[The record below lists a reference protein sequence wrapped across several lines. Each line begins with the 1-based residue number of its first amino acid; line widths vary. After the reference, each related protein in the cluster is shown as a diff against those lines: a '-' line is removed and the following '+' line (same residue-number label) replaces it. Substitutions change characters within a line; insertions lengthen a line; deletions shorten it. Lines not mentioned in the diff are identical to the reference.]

1 VEKMLLSSSVIKNT
15 KISEQGN
22 KEIVTDSSVE
32 LKQQSLED
40 MEEIL
45 KENGNDIFEG
55 VDKIASAII
64 ENARRTAEALREKSI
79 EEAEKIQ
86 KDAYEQGFQEGKQEG
101 YNKAYEETV
110 IKGTREIENYKS
122 LAEAKASNLI
132 ASAKLNYEKY
142 IVEKQAEIKK
152 LALSIARHV
161 LKRQALNEDGIS
173 EMIYSAV
180 EASKNSELIIIKC
193 NSVHHKSISEAT
205 SLWKKNLPLSGEIFV
220 IEDNYVDEG
229 SALIEK
235 SNGKIKVGVEI
246 GLEKIKEEL
255 L

>member
-22 KEIVTDSSVE
+22 KDIITDSSVE
-32 LKQQSLED
+32 LKQQSLKD

-55 VDKIASAII
+55 VGKIANAII
-64 ENARRTAEALREKSI
+64 ENAKRTAEALREKSI

-86 KDAYEQGFQEGKQEG
+86 KDAYEKGFQEG

-110 IKGTREIENYKS
+110 IKGTSEIENYKS
-122 LAEAKASNLI
+122 LAEANASNLI
-132 ASAKLNYEKY
+132 ASSKINYEKY
-142 IVEKQAEIKK
+142 IVEKQVEIKK
-152 LALSIARHV
+152 LALSIAGHV
-161 LKRQALNEDGIS
+161 LKREALNEDGIS

-193 NSVHHKSISEAT
+193 NRVHHKSISEAT

-220 IEDNYVDEG
+220 IEDN
-229 SALIEK
+229 
-235 SNGKIKVGVEI
+235 
-246 GLEKIKEEL
+246 
-255 L
+255 